1 MQALSP
7 LAVNNTPIVRDE
19 KAWATAQDFES
30 VLLGQLTNIMFET
43 APHDGPLSGGAAE
56 DTWRGMMAEQVGK
69 QIARGGGI
77 GLASSVYDQI
87 IRLQSG
93 K

>member
-1 MQALSP
+1 MQVLGS
-7 LAVNNTPIVRDE
+7 LAVNNTQLPRDE

-43 APHDGPLSGGAAE
+43 APNDGPLSGGPAE
-56 DTWRGMMAEQVGK
+56 DTWRSMMAEQMGK

-77 GLASSVYDQI
+77 GLASHVYDQI
-87 IRLQSG
+87 IRLQNG